1 MHAGP
6 GKNNERKL
14 QNQLFRIKD
23 FFGVM
28 ISIVLSYTNHTASW
42 LLWYDVLRTV
52 PKKWKRGTT
61 KTAVNTRTSYDPI
74 AQQPLKFTCR

>member
-6 GKNNERKL
+6 GKNNDRKL

-28 ISIVLSYTNHTASW
+28 ISIVLSYTNHTAS
-42 LLWYDVLRTV
+42 
-52 PKKWKRGTT
+52 
-61 KTAVNTRTSYDPI
+61 
-74 AQQPLKFTCR
+74 